1 MTVIKNVTFPNAD
14 ITAFEE
20 DASLYDTEV
29 VESMS
34 GVQFR
39 NAKRSAGRK
48 TWKLSYWCKPGSTTP
63 ATAISVKNTVKGRAF
78 GFKWTNPRDSVTYDV
93 AFRKDD
99 WTVKVVAGNNVSQ
112 SLITFDVELEQ
123 VLDGVPE

>member
-1 MTVIKNVTFPNAD
+1 MTIIKNVTFPNAQ
-14 ITAFEE
+14 IAAFEE

-39 NAKRSAGRK
+39 NGRRSTARK
-48 TWKLSYWCKPGSTTP
+48 TWKLSFWCKPGTT
-63 ATAISVKNTVKGRAF
+63 TAADALTVKNTVKGRLY
-78 GFKWTNPRDSVTYDV
+78 GFKWTNPRDGVTYDV
-93 AFRKDD
+93 AFKKDE
-99 WTVKVVAGNNVSQ
+99 WTVKVVAGNNVSEA
-112 SLITFDVELEQ
+112 IKTFDVELEQ